1 VRFLFVD
8 AVELFEPHARL
19 VGRVT
24 FPRTATYPVTR
35 PDGGPS
41 PALLLEALAQAGGWL
56 ANASHD
62 FTRIALMSLVR
73 GFRQPQPVPPAAVL
87 AVAVETSRR
96 DEVSYTVSGTLTAG
110 GELVAAV
117 DSILYVLTRIT
128 PETRAWCEAHFATLS
143 RRPKQPGQD
152 GGDREGV

>member
-8 AVELFEPHARL
+8 AVEQFEPHVRL

-24 FPRTATYPVTR
+24 FPRVATYPVTR

-56 ANASHD
+56 ANASHN

-73 GFRQPQPVPPAAVL
+73 GFRQEKPAPSAAAL

-96 DEVSYTVSGTLTAG
+96 DEMSYTVTGTLRAG
-110 GELVAAV
+110 GERVASV
-117 DSILYVLTRIT
+117 DSILYVLTRIS
-128 PETRAWCEAHFATLS
+128 PQTRAWCETHFATLS
-143 RRPKQPGQD
+143 RRPRRPGQD